1 MSFCREQT
9 MATKKKKSS
18 RSAAKPTAKKTGSA
32 KKKTSKKGFRSS
44 SLLSMPKLPIV
55 EVESRKSLRIRARL
69 GLNRETFAR
78 MVPMSTR
85 NLASIEGGKQ
95 ASPTILRRLEE
106 LRRVINALS
115 EVMKREAIGSWLKQP
130 NDAFDGLKPIEVIER
145 GEIDRIWSMI
155 FLLRSGNPN

>member
-1 MSFCREQT
+1 
-9 MATKKKKSS
+9 MATKKKNSS
-18 RSAAKPTAKKTGSA
+18 RNAVKPPAKKCD
-32 KKKTSKKGFRSS
+32 TSKKKATKKNYRSS
-44 SLLSMPKLPIV
+44 SLLSMSKIPIV
-55 EVESRKSLRIRARL
+55 EVDSTKSLRIRARL

-85 NLASIEGGKQ
+85 NLASIESGKQ

-106 LRRVINALS
+106 LRRVIKALS
-115 EVMKREAIGSWLKQP
+115 EVMKKEAVGSWLKRP

-155 FLLRSGNPN
+155 FQLRSGNPN

>member
-1 MSFCREQT
+1 

-18 RSAAKPTAKKTGSA
+18 RTAGNSTVKKGDSS
-32 KKKTSKKGFRSS
+32 KKKATKKNYRSS
-44 SLLSMPKLPIV
+44 SLLSESKLPIV

-78 MVPMSTR
+78 LVPMSTR

-106 LRRVINALS
+106 LRRVIRALS
-115 EVMKREAIGSWLKQP
+115 EVMKKEAVGNWLKRP
-130 NDAFDGLKPIEVIER
+130 NNAFDGLKPIEVIER

-155 FLLRSGNPN
+155 FQLRSGNPN